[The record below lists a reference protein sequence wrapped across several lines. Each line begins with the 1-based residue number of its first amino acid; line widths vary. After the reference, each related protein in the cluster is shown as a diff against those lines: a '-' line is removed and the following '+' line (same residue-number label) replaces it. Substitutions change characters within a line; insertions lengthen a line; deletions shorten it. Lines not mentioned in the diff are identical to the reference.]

1 MNAIAIW
8 RTLPSSANSLN
19 SRSRS
24 FKRFVTTP
32 PPLIEP
38 DWVIAKLGDPQEVRE
53 GAHRVPRVVSMEPV
67 VARFPP
73 QRASVA
79 AARQFVT
86 DTLVAAGVT
95 SVLDEARL
103 LVSELATNAVVHAAT
118 DFSVSVHLAAG
129 RVYVEVRDG
138 DTIGRADQRPTSTT
152 LPLGGQGLR
161 IVGRL
166 AGSWGSRV
174 EDHSKVVW

>member
-1 MNAIAIW
+1 MGPIFGVGEPRRVRAG
-8 RTLPSSANSLN
+8 SLGV
-19 SRSRS
+19 SRG
-24 FKRFVTTP
+24 VATDP
-32 PPLIEP
+32 
-38 DWVIAKLGDPQEVRE
+38 VI
-53 GAHRVPRVVSMEPV
+53 
-67 VARFPP
+67 ARFPP

-86 DTLVAAGVT
+86 DRLVDAGAT

-118 DFSVSVHLAAG
+118 DFSVSVHIGAG

-138 DTIGRADQRPTSTT
+138 D
-152 LPLGGQGLR
+152 PLGIEVVDHLPGMPVRGQGLR

-166 AGSWGSRV
+166 AGEWGSRS
-174 EDHSKVVW
+174 EDHGKVVWFSVEA

>member
-1 MNAIAIW
+1 
-8 RTLPSSANSLN
+8 
-19 SRSRS
+19 
-24 FKRFVTTP
+24 
-32 PPLIEP
+32 
-38 DWVIAKLGDPQEVRE
+38 
-53 GAHRVPRVVSMEPV
+53 V

-86 DTLVAAGVT
+86 ETLVAAGAT

-103 LVSELATNAVVHAAT
+103 LVSELATNAVLHAVT
-118 DFSVSVHLAAG
+118 DFSVSVHVSAG

-138 DTIGRADQRPTSTT
+138 DAVKLEVDRPEP
-152 LPLGGQGLR
+152 LPLALGGHGLR

-166 AGSWGSRV
+166 AGSWGIRT
-174 EDHSKVVW
+174 EEHGKVVWFSVDA

>member
-1 MNAIAIW
+1 
-8 RTLPSSANSLN
+8 
-19 SRSRS
+19 
-24 FKRFVTTP
+24 
-32 PPLIEP
+32 
-38 DWVIAKLGDPQEVRE
+38 
-53 GAHRVPRVVSMEPV
+53 MEPV

-86 DTLVAAGVT
+86 DTLIAAGVT

-103 LVSELATNAVVHAAT
+103 LTSELATNAVVHAAT
-118 DFSVSVHLAAG
+118 DFSVSVHIGAG

-138 DTIGRADQRPTSTT
+138 DPVGRASQRTATST

-161 IVGRL
+161 IVGRV
-166 AGSWGSRV
+166 AGSWGTRV
-174 EDHSKVVW
+174 EDHSKVVWFSVDA

>member
-1 MNAIAIW
+1 V
-8 RTLPSSANSLN
+8 PSD
-19 SRSRS
+19 
-24 FKRFVTTP
+24 P
-32 PPLIEP
+32 
-38 DWVIAKLGDPQEVRE
+38 VI
-53 GAHRVPRVVSMEPV
+53 
-67 VARFPP
+67 ARFPP

-86 DTLVAAGVT
+86 DTLIAAGAS

-118 DFSVSVHLAAG
+118 DFSVSVHISAG

-138 DTIGRADQRPTSTT
+138 DATSLGSDRPDPAP
-152 LPLGGQGLR
+152 LALGGHGLR

-166 AGSWGSRV
+166 AGSWGSRL
-174 EDHSKVVW
+174 EEHGKVVWFSVDA

>member
-1 MNAIAIW
+1 M
-8 RTLPSSANSLN
+8 T
-19 SRSRS
+19 
-24 FKRFVTTP
+24 
-32 PPLIEP
+32 
-38 DWVIAKLGDPQEVRE
+38 
-53 GAHRVPRVVSMEPV
+53 
-67 VARFPP
+67 ARFPP

-86 DTLVAAGVT
+86 ETLVDAGMT

-118 DFSVSVHLAAG
+118 DFSVTVHIAAG

-138 DTIGRADQRPTSTT
+138 DPMGIDAVED
-152 LPLGGQGLR
+152 LPQMPVRGQGLR

-166 AGSWGSRV
+166 AGDWGSRA
-174 EDHSKVVW
+174 EDHGKVVWFSVEA

>member
-1 MNAIAIW
+1 MTH
-8 RTLPSSANSLN
+8 R
-19 SRSRS
+19 
-24 FKRFVTTP
+24 RFASTEAGY
-32 PPLIEP
+32 L
-38 DWVIAKLGDPQEVRE
+38 K
-53 GAHRVPRVVSMEPV
+53 VVALEPV

-86 DTLVAAGVT
+86 NELIAAGVT

-103 LVSELATNAVVHAAT
+103 LTSELATNAVVHAAT
-118 DFSVSVHLAAG
+118 EFTVSVRVVAS

-138 DTIGRADQRPTSTT
+138 DPFGQVSQRIATST

-161 IVGRL
+161 IVGRI
-166 AGSWGSRV
+166 ARSWGTRV
-174 EDHSKVVW
+174 EDQSKVVWFSVDVRALRPRFGPGWWG

>member
-1 MNAIAIW
+1 MDVP
-8 RTLPSSANSLN
+8 TDP
-19 SRSRS
+19 
-24 FKRFVTTP
+24 
-32 PPLIEP
+32 
-38 DWVIAKLGDPQEVRE
+38 VI
-53 GAHRVPRVVSMEPV
+53 
-67 VARFPP
+67 ARFPP

-86 DTLVAAGVT
+86 DILIAAGAT

-103 LVSELATNAVVHAAT
+103 LISELATNAVVHAAT
-118 DFSVSVHLAAG
+118 DFSVSVHISAG

-138 DTIGRADQRPTSTT
+138 DATVIDVDGPEPELLMTGGR
-152 LPLGGQGLR
+152 GLR

-174 EDHSKVVW
+174 EDHGKVVWFSVEA